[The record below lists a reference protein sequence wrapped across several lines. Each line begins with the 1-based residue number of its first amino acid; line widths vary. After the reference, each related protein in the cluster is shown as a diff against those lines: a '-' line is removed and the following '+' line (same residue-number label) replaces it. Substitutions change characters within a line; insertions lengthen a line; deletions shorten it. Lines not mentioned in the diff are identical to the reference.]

1 MILWA
6 IGFFFLTASLLLLGY
21 DLTRLGSDG
30 DFQFTALG
38 DYWFALHRGSLN
50 LMQAVIQRYLW
61 PVLWDPIITWVLLR
75 PAWVISLVVSAAF
88 LMPAYVRRN
97 RGG

>member
-1 MILWA
+1 MTLRA
-6 IGFFFLTASLLLLGY
+6 IGYLFLAISLLLLGY
-21 DLTRLGSDG
+21 DLTSLGSDG

-38 DYWFALHRGSLN
+38 DYWFALHRDSHS

-61 PVLWDPIITWVLLR
+61 PILWDPAITWVLLQ

-88 LMPAYVRRN
+88 LLPAYLRRN
-97 RGG
+97 RGD